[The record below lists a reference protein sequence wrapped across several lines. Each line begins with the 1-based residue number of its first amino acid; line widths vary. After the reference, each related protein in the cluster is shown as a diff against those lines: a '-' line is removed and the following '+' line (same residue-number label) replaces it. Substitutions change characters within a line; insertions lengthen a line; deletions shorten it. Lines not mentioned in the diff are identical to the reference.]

1 MKDYQHKIITIPNII
16 SMFRVVL
23 IPFIIYSFVKLN
35 NIPLTVVLIAVSALS
50 DILDGKIA
58 RKFNMVSDF
67 GKFFDPVADKATQI
81 ALAICLAFK
90 IKTMIPLLI
99 FLLIKEI
106 FMGVSGYI
114 VIKRTGAPDQ
124 AKWYGKACT
133 VVLYGSM
140 MAMILFPGMP
150 EWLSYALICLC
161 AVFML
166 ISIIGYAVLRRR
178 EIKESTT
185 KNNGT
190 EGL

>member
-1 MKDYQHKIITIPNII
+1 M
-16 SMFRVVL
+16 
-23 IPFIIYSFVKLN
+23 
-35 NIPLTVVLIAVSALS
+35 
-50 DILDGKIA
+50 
-58 RKFNMVSDF
+58 
-67 GKFFDPVADKATQI
+67 
-81 ALAICLAFK
+81 
-90 IKTMIPLLI
+90 MIPLLI

-133 VVLYGSM
+133 VVLYGST

>member
-50 DILDGKIA
+50 DILDGQIA

-90 IKTMIPLLI
+90 IKMMIPLLI

-150 EWLSYALICLC
+150 EWLSFSLICLC

-190 EGL
+190 ERL

>member
-35 NIPLTVVLIAVSALS
+35 NIPLTVVLIAASALS

-90 IKTMIPLLI
+90 IKMMIPLLI

>member
-90 IKTMIPLLI
+90 IKMMIPLLI

-150 EWLSYALICLC
+150 EWLSFSLICLC

-178 EIKESTT
+178 EI
-185 KNNGT
+185 
-190 EGL
+190 

>member
-23 IPFIIYSFVKLN
+23 ITFIIYSFVKLN

-90 IKTMIPLLI
+90 IKMMIPLLI

-150 EWLSYALICLC
+150 EWLSFSLICLC

>member
-67 GKFFDPVADKATQI
+67 GKLFDPVADKATQI

-90 IKTMIPLLI
+90 IKMMIPLLI

>member
-23 IPFIIYSFVKLN
+23 IPFIIYSFVKQN

-90 IKTMIPLLI
+90 IKMMIPLLI

-190 EGL
+190 DGL

>member
-90 IKTMIPLLI
+90 IKMMIPLLI

-185 KNNGT
+185 NNNGT

>member
-90 IKTMIPLLI
+90 IKMMIPLLI

-178 EIKESTT
+178 ELKESTT

>member
-90 IKTMIPLLI
+90 IKMMIPLLI

-166 ISIIGYAVLRRR
+166 ISIVGYAVLRRR

>member
-90 IKTMIPLLI
+90 IKMMIPLLI

>member
-58 RKFNMVSDF
+58 RRFNMVSDF

-90 IKTMIPLLI
+90 IKMMIPLLI

>member
-67 GKFFDPVADKATQI
+67 GKFFDPVADKSTQI

-90 IKTMIPLLI
+90 IKMMIPLLI

>member
-90 IKTMIPLLI
+90 IKMMIPLLI

-150 EWLSYALICLC
+150 EWLSYSLICLC

-166 ISIIGYAVLRRR
+166 ISIIGYAVLRRK

>member
-90 IKTMIPLLI
+90 IKMMIPLLI

-178 EIKESTT
+178 EIKEKKK

-190 EGL
+190 ERL

>member
-58 RKFNMVSDF
+58 RIFNMVSDF

-90 IKTMIPLLI
+90 IKMMIPLLI

>member
-90 IKTMIPLLI
+90 IKMMIPLLI

-150 EWLSYALICLC
+150 EWLSFSLICLC

-190 EGL
+190 ERL

>member
-1 MKDYQHKIITIPNII
+1 MKDYKHKIITIPNII

-90 IKTMIPLLI
+90 IKMMIPLLI

-133 VVLYGSM
+133 VVLYDSM

>member
-90 IKTMIPLLI
+90 IKMMIPLLI

-150 EWLSYALICLC
+150 EWLSFSLICLC

>member
-35 NIPLTVVLIAVSALS
+35 NIPLTVVLIAASALS

-90 IKTMIPLLI
+90 IKMMIPLLI

-190 EGL
+190 EEL

>member
-90 IKTMIPLLI
+90 IKMMIPLLI

-150 EWLSYALICLC
+150 KWLSYALICLC

>member
-90 IKTMIPLLI
+90 IKMMIPLLI

-190 EGL
+190 DGL

>member
-90 IKTMIPLLI
+90 IKMMIPLLI

-190 EGL
+190 ERL

>member
-67 GKFFDPVADKATQI
+67 GKLFDPVADKATQI

-90 IKTMIPLLI
+90 IKMMIPLLI

-190 EGL
+190 ERL

>member
-90 IKTMIPLLI
+90 IKMMIPLLI

-161 AVFML
+161 ALFML

-178 EIKESTT
+178 EIKKSTT

>member
-23 IPFIIYSFVKLN
+23 IPFIIYSFVELN

-90 IKTMIPLLI
+90 IKMMIPLLI

>member
-35 NIPLTVVLIAVSALS
+35 NIPLTVFLFAVSALS

-90 IKTMIPLLI
+90 IKMMIPLLI

-150 EWLSYALICLC
+150 EWLSYSLICLC

-166 ISIIGYAVLRRR
+166 ISIIGYAVLRRK